1 MENPNP
7 TPEHYVIGLTGNI
20 GSGKSLVRKML
31 EHLGALGVDADWLT
45 REASRKNGPGHD
57 AILER
62 FGKAILDENGEI
74 NRRQLGRQVFSSR
87 QALEDLENILHPLA
101 SAATRR
107 IIAQSP
113 LPVVVIEAIK
123 VLESDLAEQCQQ
135 IWVVAADEDSVYE
148 RLQRTRGMTRTDI
161 RARLA
166 QQTPTAQMK
175 QKAQV
180 VIENSGSIA
189 AAWEQVQS
197 AWQKLP
203 QQNWDAAQFTSAQRQ
218 ANLLSADEAGLAQ
231 AGTFLQANPDSLPAR
246 FLESVR
252 SDKHKT
258 DSAQDLLL
266 RDMLRFYF
274 SAAREDELAVWCR
287 EGFAGQL
294 CGYHF
299 PQENNSAKLEALIKG
314 IEGLNAF
321 YLCGQM
327 SLPAHPQDAP
337 MLARLGY
344 DIRNE
349 PGDLP
354 EMNRKAGYNQYNKTH
369 PGLLRLF

>member
-1 MENPNP
+1 MENLNP
-7 TPEHYVIGLTGNI
+7 TREHFIIGLTGNI

-31 EHLGALGVDADWLT
+31 EHLGALGIDADWLT
-45 REASRKNGPGHD
+45 RQASLRGNLGYD
-57 AILER
+57 AILEH
-62 FGKAILDENGEI
+62 FGKAILDDNGQI
-74 NRRQLGRQVFSSR
+74 NRRRLGRQVFSSR

-135 IWVVAADEDSVYE
+135 IWVVETDEHSLYE
-148 RLQRTRGMTRTDI
+148 RLQRTRGMSRTDI

-175 QKAQV
+175 ERAQV

-189 AAWEQVQS
+189 AAWTQVRS

-203 QQNWDAAQFTSAQRQ
+203 RQNWDAAKFTAAQRH
-218 ANLLSADEAGLAQ
+218 AHLLSADEAGLMHAQ
-231 AGTFLQANPDSLPAR
+231 AFLQANPDSMTAR

-252 SDKHKT
+252 SDRHKT
-258 DSAQDLLL
+258 DGSQDLLL
-266 RDMLRFYF
+266 RDMLRFSF
-274 SAAREDELAVWCR
+274 SAAQEDELAVWCR

-299 PQENNSAKLEALIKG
+299 PEDHSSAKLEALIIG
-314 IEGLNAF
+314 IEGLNAY
-321 YLCGQM
+321 YLCKQM
-327 SLPAHPQDAP
+327 SLPARSQDAS

-349 PGDLP
+349 PDDLP
-354 EMNRKAGYNQYNKTH
+354 ELIRKAGYNQYNKSHTD
-369 PGLLRLF
+369 LLKLF